1 MSIITLLFSLLLIK
15 VVGFFLKL
23 LPAPDFASLNGFLNV
38 SSYVA
43 NVFAWG
49 QMFLPVKL
57 ILLIFTLI
65 AVAYSCK
72 FIWKLVQL
80 IITFFK

>member
-1 MSIITLLFSLLLIK
+1 MSIITLLFSLLLVK

-23 LPAPDFASLNGFLNV
+23 LPSPDFASLNGFLNV
-38 SSYVA
+38 SSHVA
-43 NVFAWG
+43 NVFAWS

-57 ILLIFTLI
+57 IFAIFTLI
-65 AVAYSCK
+65 AVCYTCK
-72 FIWKLVQL
+72 FMWKLVHL